1 MENNKVIKSI
11 GQAYQQVQE
20 KLKGGQKKLD
30 KDGDG
35 DIDGTDFAM
44 MRKKKKMDEDNHDKV
59 ECPKCKV
66 KDAIIVMAKAI
77 IRKQMNKD
85 HVLLVARLVKKMKR
99 LL

>member
-1 MENNKVIKSI
+1 MENKKYIESI

-44 MRKKKKMDEDNHDKV
+44 MRKKKKMDEDSHDKV
-59 ECPKCKV
+59 ECPKCKGEGC
-66 KDAIIVMAKAI
+66 DHCD
-77 IRKQMNKD
+77 NKGLSLI
-85 HVLLVARLVKKMKR
+85 HI
-99 LL
+99 